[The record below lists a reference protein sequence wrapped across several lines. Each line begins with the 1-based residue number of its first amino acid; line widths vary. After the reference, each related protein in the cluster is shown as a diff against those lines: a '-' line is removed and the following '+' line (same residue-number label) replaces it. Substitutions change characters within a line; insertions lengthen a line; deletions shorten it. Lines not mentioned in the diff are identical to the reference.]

1 MNAIKFLVCFFILQ
15 LGCEC
20 LYTQSVVMY
29 STTEQER
36 WERSKCKFTDLL
48 NDDIGCRIYVDSL
61 LQEVEGFGGTFNE
74 IGWDAMQYLN
84 EEKRTEIIN
93 SLFGTEGINFS
104 LARTPIGC
112 SDYSLGYYS
121 YNDVKDD
128 YTMRNFSIGRD
139 RFILI
144 PFIKSALSVKPDLKI
159 WASPWTPPI
168 WMKVNEHYSQKSS
181 GIEGTEIGHNR
192 LDSLRNVLG
201 NVTGFKMMHGYLKA
215 YAIYFS
221 KYIKEYKNNGVNIS
235 IIMPQNEIAW
245 TPCWPSCTWRPEDFS
260 IFINKYLKPQFVKDS
275 INTQIWLGTVNYP
288 NPDYIRRILKDNGS
302 GNSIDGVGVQWS
314 GMKALPSINKDFP
327 NLQYMQTENICGN
340 AENDWT
346 ALERTW
352 KNIVFC
358 FNNGVNSY
366 MYWNMI
372 LNETGKSWWDWAQN
386 SLVII
391 NRDNGSVNYTP
402 EYYLLKHLS
411 HFLCPNT
418 RLVKVSDSENVLA
431 FKINNYKYVIVV
443 YNDKDI
449 DVEKT
454 FCIKDKCIKLKL
466 KRKSINTLVLSEI

>member
-74 IGWDAMQYLN
+74 MGWDAMQYLN

-181 GIEGTEIGHNR
+181 SIEGTDIGHNR

-221 KYIKEYKNNGVNIS
+221 RYIKEYKNNGVDIS

-302 GNSIDGVGVQWS
+302 DNSIDGVGVQWS

-327 NLQYMQTENICGN
+327 DLQYMQTENICGN

-372 LNETGKSWWDWAQN
+372 LNETGKSWWTG
-386 SLVII
+386 
-391 NRDNGSVNYTP
+391 R
-402 EYYLLKHLS
+402 
-411 HFLCPNT
+411 
-418 RLVKVSDSENVLA
+418 
-431 FKINNYKYVIVV
+431 
-443 YNDKDI
+443 
-449 DVEKT
+449 KT
-454 FCIKDKCIKLKL
+454 HW
-466 KRKSINTLVLSEI
+466 

>member
-391 NRDNGSVNYTP
+391 NRDNG
-402 EYYLLKHLS
+402 LG
-411 HFLCPNT
+411 
-418 RLVKVSDSENVLA
+418 
-431 FKINNYKYVIVV
+431 
-443 YNDKDI
+443 
-449 DVEKT
+449 
-454 FCIKDKCIKLKL
+454 KLHP
-466 KRKSINTLVLSEI
+466 

>member
-181 GIEGTEIGHNR
+181 GIEGTDIGHNR

-302 GNSIDGVGVQWS
+302 DNSIDGVGVQWS

-327 NLQYMQTENICGN
+327 DLQYMQTENICGN
-340 AENDWT
+340 AENDWL

-372 LNETGKSWWDWAQN
+372 LNETGKSWWDWPQN

-391 NRDNGSVNYTP
+391 NRDNGSVNYTH
-402 EYYLLKHLS
+402 EYYLMKHLS
-411 HFLCPNT
+411 HFLCPNA

-431 FKINNYKYVIVV
+431 FKINNDKYVIVV

-449 DVEKT
+449 DVEKN
-454 FCIKDKCIKLKL
+454 FCIKDRCIKLRL

>member
-1 MNAIKFLVCFFILQ
+1 
-15 LGCEC
+15 
-20 LYTQSVVMY
+20 MY

-74 IGWDAMQYLN
+74 MGWDAMQYLN

-121 YNDVKDD
+121 YNNVKDD

-181 GIEGTEIGHNR
+181 SIEGTDIGHNR

-221 KYIKEYKNNGVNIS
+221 RYIKEYKNNGVDIS

-302 GNSIDGVGVQWS
+302 DNSIDGVGVQWS

-327 NLQYMQTENICGN
+327 DLQYMQTENICGN

-372 LNETGKSWWDWAQN
+372 LNETGKSWWTG
-386 SLVII
+386 
-391 NRDNGSVNYTP
+391 R
-402 EYYLLKHLS
+402 
-411 HFLCPNT
+411 
-418 RLVKVSDSENVLA
+418 
-431 FKINNYKYVIVV
+431 
-443 YNDKDI
+443 
-449 DVEKT
+449 KT
-454 FCIKDKCIKLKL
+454 HW
-466 KRKSINTLVLSEI
+466 

>member
-74 IGWDAMQYLN
+74 MGWDAMQYLN

-121 YNDVKDD
+121 YNNVKDD

-181 GIEGTEIGHNR
+181 SIEGTDIGHNR

-221 KYIKEYKNNGVNIS
+221 RYIKEYKNNGVDIS

-302 GNSIDGVGVQWS
+302 DNSIDGVGVQWS

-327 NLQYMQTENICGN
+327 DLQYMQTENICGN

-372 LNETGKSWWDWAQN
+372 LNETGKSWWTG
-386 SLVII
+386 
-391 NRDNGSVNYTP
+391 R
-402 EYYLLKHLS
+402 
-411 HFLCPNT
+411 
-418 RLVKVSDSENVLA
+418 
-431 FKINNYKYVIVV
+431 
-443 YNDKDI
+443 
-449 DVEKT
+449 KT
-454 FCIKDKCIKLKL
+454 HW
-466 KRKSINTLVLSEI
+466 